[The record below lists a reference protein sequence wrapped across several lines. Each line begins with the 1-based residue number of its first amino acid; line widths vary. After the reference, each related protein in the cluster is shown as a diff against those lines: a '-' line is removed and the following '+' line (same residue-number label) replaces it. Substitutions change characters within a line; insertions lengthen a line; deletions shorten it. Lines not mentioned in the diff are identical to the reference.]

1 MANRHKKTSTTKTK
15 PQGGNPNVIASAED
29 RPRVGKIVGDV
40 EGKTSVGKIVGDV
53 EGKTSVRRLDRLRRR
68 TGGRVGA
75 DRAPLSSAAKCS

>member
-1 MANRHKKTSTTKTK
+1 MANRHKKTLTTKTK

-40 EGKTSVGKIVGDV
+40 EGKTSVK
-53 EGKTSVRRLDRLRRR
+53 RLDRLRRR